1 MSRHSKWSTIKRAKA
16 SNDAKRG
23 QLFTKL
29 SKEIIVAAKN
39 GGANLDSNF
48 RLRMAVQK
56 AKDNNM
62 PSDNID
68 RAIKRAVGDGSNS
81 DMEEIVYEGYG
92 PGGTAILVQT
102 VTDNRKRTGSQIR
115 AIFTKSGGS
124 LAEVGA
130 VAWQFNQK
138 CVISVNISDEKQDE
152 LALLCIDAGADDFE
166 SSDSSFDIF
175 CALDKVSSVQDII
188 DPSVGNTSVDISM
201 MANNTVML
209 DDSTSMKILKL
220 LDEFEDSDD
229 VQKVFTNAD
238 FSEEVLNSY
247 QNNS

>member
-1 MSRHSKWSTIKRAKA
+1 MSGHSKWSTIKRAKA

-39 GGANLDSNF
+39 GGSNLDANF

-56 AKDNNM
+56 AKDSNM

-68 RAIKRAVGDGSNS
+68 RAIKKAAGDGSNS

-92 PGGTAILVQT
+92 PGCTAILVQA
-102 VTDNRKRTGSQIR
+102 VTDNRKRTGAQIR
-115 AIFTKSGGS
+115 AIFTKAGGS

-130 VAWQFNQK
+130 VSWQFNQK
-138 CVISVNISDEKQDE
+138 CVISVNVSNEQQDE

-166 SSDSSFDIF
+166 STDTSFDVF
-175 CALDKVSSVQDII
+175 CSLDKVSSVQNALDS
-188 DPSVGNTSVDISM
+188 SVDNISVDISM
-201 MANNTVML
+201 MPNNTVML
-209 DDSTSMKILKL
+209 DDNISVKILKL
-220 LDEFEDSDD
+220 LDEFEDSED

-238 FSEEVLNSY
+238 FPEEVLASY
-247 QNNS
+247 QNNA